1 MLICILSLA
10 ALAVLVIV
18 AHRWQH
24 NKGSGGDVITTNTAC
39 AECSSASTTCYKECM
54 IEASAKDI
62 EYFDDEE
69 LDAFRGRTSDSYT
82 DDEAEQFAEV
92 MLTMRPDE
100 VKDWGRSLTLRGIC
114 LPDQLKD
121 EYIMLA
127 EG

>member
-1 MLICILSLA
+1 MLICILTLA
-10 ALAVLVIV
+10 ALALVVIV
-18 AHRWQH
+18 ARRRQH
-24 NKGSGGDVITTNTAC
+24 NKGGAGGVITKSQAC
-39 AECSSASTTCYKECM
+39 ADCSSASAACYKECM
-54 IEASAKDI
+54 IEASATDI

-69 LDAFRGRTSDSYT
+69 LDAFRGRASDAYT

-100 VKDWGRSLTLRGIC
+100 VKDWGISLTLRGIC

-121 EYIMLA
+121 QYMMLA

>member
-1 MLICILSLA
+1 MLLCIIALA
-10 ALAVLVIV
+10 ALVIIVVV
-18 AHRWQH
+18 ARHSQH
-24 NKGSGGDVITTNTAC
+24 NKGVAGGVIPNDASCGSCT
-39 AECSSASTTCYKECM
+39 SASAMCGRECM
-54 IEASAKDI
+54 VKAAAEDI

-69 LDAFRGRTSDSYT
+69 LDAFRGRASDAYT